1 MRNMRSTACEQRGE
15 IIEGGINLKLG
26 GWFGRREE
34 GFYRTGIAKGDF
46 LFVSGIGYSTP
57 SEKVLNMS

>member
-1 MRNMRSTACEQRGE
+1 MRSMGPIACEQRGE
-15 IIEGGINLKLG
+15 TIEGGITLDLG

-34 GFYRTGIAKGDF
+34 RFYRTGIAKGDF
-46 LFVSGIGYSTP
+46 LFVLGIGYSTP